1 MATQTKLIFG
11 IRTSEP
17 VSLTLTADAPLSRKP
32 PDLLIKTSKQEI
44 AIPYSNNAWVTTLDA
59 GDHIAYMPAP
69 GDSWFETP
77 LTFTLSTPATIVSC
91 KGAAKEPLAWTATVG
106 TASDPKDPWPPPLDS
121 NDPAPLANP
130 AWLGSTLTTMKSQVS
145 LDRSAPP
152 HAPPAGTPGSGRPR

>member
-17 VSLTLTADAPLSRKP
+17 VSLTLTADGPLSQQP
-32 PDLLIKTSKQEI
+32 PDLLIKTSEQQI
-44 AIPYSNNAWVTTLDA
+44 AIPCSNNAWVTTLGA

-69 GDSWFETP
+69 GDRWFDAP
-77 LTFTLSTPATIVSC
+77 LTFTLSAPATIVSC
-91 KGAAKEPLAWTATVG
+91 TGAAKEPLTWTATAG
-106 TASDPKDPWPPPLDS
+106 TAGDPKDPWPPPLASSDT
-121 NDPAPLANP
+121 APLANP

-152 HAPPAGTPGSGRPR
+152 HAPPAGTSGSGRSR